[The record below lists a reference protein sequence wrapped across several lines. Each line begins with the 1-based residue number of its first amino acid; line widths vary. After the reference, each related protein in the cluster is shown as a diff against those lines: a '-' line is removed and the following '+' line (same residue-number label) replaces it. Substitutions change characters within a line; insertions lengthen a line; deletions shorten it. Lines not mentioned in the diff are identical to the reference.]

1 MSLRLQLLAFGSL
14 TLVLPWAGMR
24 FVEEM
29 EAAQRAG
36 LEASL
41 LASAATVAA
50 ALEGEPELA
59 RPRYESSTPP
69 IYARPLAGPMRV
81 DGFRDD
87 WAQSLPSGT
96 LDGNEYWSGT
106 HERYA
111 YLFIAFE
118 DEDLV
123 YQASPGQQPY
133 GDRVV
138 LRSLGEGG
146 APRWLL
152 LSTAAQGTVRA
163 QRTAPGLFAPS
174 GEFEDRVFGAW
185 RETPAG
191 FAIEIRAP
199 IDLLGGGL
207 GVAVIDVD
215 ESGSGY
221 DVAMRSSFPLGE
233 PPGAFIYQRE
243 ALGAVLTR
251 FARGGDR
258 FRILDPDGWVLSET
272 GAVVDAALFDTLP
285 EPGLA
290 ARFFR
295 YVLRR
300 DDPAYD
306 SLEGPLGYLQRA
318 DLRSALA
325 GEPATAWF
333 RRGPENSAVVAA
345 AVSIGGPGGPVGAV
359 LLEQASDAILT
370 LADQAL
376 LRLMTFTVLASVV
389 AGAGLLGFATLL
401 SLRVRRL
408 ARAAETALGPKGEID
423 TRLPGMRAR
432 DEIGDLSR
440 SFADLLRRLREHT
453 QYLRTLTSKLSHELR
468 TPLAIVSTSLD
479 NLEQERDADAAR
491 PYLARIRD
499 GASRLDSIVVAM
511 SEATRIEHAIGE
523 SDKERFDLDE
533 LLEACCRAYS
543 DVYPT
548 RRIEYRAGAARA
560 RILGSKELVA
570 QLLDK
575 LVDNAV
581 GFSAEGSTIEI
592 TLERSAEALCL
603 AVSNRGPTLP
613 GTMREQLFESL
624 VSFRAAKDDAPHL
637 GLGLYVV
644 ALIAD
649 FHGARAEADN
659 LPTSDGV
666 VFRIWFPSES

>member
-14 TLVLPWAGMR
+14 TLVLPWAGLR

-29 EAAQRAG
+29 EAAQRSG

-50 ALEGEPELA
+50 ALQDASELT
-59 RPRYESSTPP
+59 RQRYESSTPP

-87 WAQSLPSGT
+87 WAQSAASGT
-96 LDGNEYWSGT
+96 LGGHSYWSGT
-106 HERYA
+106 NERYA
-111 YLFIAFE
+111 YLFIAF
-118 DEDLV
+118 DDDDLV

-133 GDRVV
+133 GDRIV

-146 APRWLL
+146 APRWLV

-163 QRTAPGLFAPS
+163 QRTVPGLFAPS
-174 GEFEDRVFGAW
+174 GEFEDRVLGAW
-185 RETPAG
+185 RETPTG
-191 FAIEIRAP
+191 FAIEIRLP
-199 IDLLGGGL
+199 IDLLGGAL

-215 ESGSGY
+215 TSGSGY
-221 DVAMRSSFPLGE
+221 DVATSSSFSLAE
-233 PPGAFIYQRE
+233 PPGAFIHQRE
-243 ALGAVLTR
+243 ALALVLTR
-251 FARGGDR
+251 FARGGSR
-258 FRILDPDGWVLSET
+258 FRVLDRDGWVVSET
-272 GAVVDAALFDTLP
+272 GAVGDAALFDVP
-285 EPGLA
+285 PQPGLA
-290 ARFFR
+290 AQFFR

-300 DDPAYD
+300 DDPAYE
-306 SLEGPLGYLQRA
+306 SLEAPIGYLGRA
-318 DLRSALA
+318 DLRQALD
-325 GEPATAWF
+325 GSPATAWF

-345 AVSIGGPGGPVGAV
+345 AVPVAGPDGPIGAV

-401 SLRVRRL
+401 SFRVRRL

-423 TRLPGMRAR
+423 TRLPGGRAR

-479 NLEQERDADAAR
+479 NLEQERDPDAAR
-491 PYLARIRD
+491 PYMDRIRD
-499 GASRLDSIVVAM
+499 GAKRLDSIVVAM

-523 SDKERFDLDE
+523 TDKERFDLDE
-533 LLEACCRAYS
+533 LLDTCCRAYR
-543 DVYPT
+543 DVYPA
-548 RRIEYRAGAARA
+548 RRIVYRGRA
-560 RILGSKELVA
+560 ERSEVLGSKELVS

-581 GFSAEGSTIEI
+581 GFSVEDSTIEI
-592 TLERSAEALCL
+592 ELESSASELCL
-603 AVSNRGPTLP
+603 AVCNRGPVLP
-613 GTMREQLFESL
+613 DTMREQLFESL
-624 VSFRAAKDDAPHL
+624 VSFRAAKDGAPHL

-649 FHGARAEADN
+649 FHGARVAADN
-659 LPTSDGV
+659 LPTGDGV
-666 VFRIWFPSES
+666 VFRIRFPAES